1 MQHFH
6 LQVVVP
12 EELDFLSVAHVVAVS
27 ILVEVF
33 VRALKFM
40 LLIFHIFFN
49 HFCMQCQS

>member
-12 EELDFLSVAHVVAVS
+12 KELDFLSVAHVVAVS

-33 VRALKFM
+33 VRALKFL
-40 LLIFHIFFN
+40 LLIFQICLN